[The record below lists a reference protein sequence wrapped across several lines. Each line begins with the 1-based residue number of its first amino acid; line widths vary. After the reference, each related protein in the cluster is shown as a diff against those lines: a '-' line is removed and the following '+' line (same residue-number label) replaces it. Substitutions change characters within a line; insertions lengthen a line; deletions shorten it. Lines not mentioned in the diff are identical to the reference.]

1 MKVSTTAERLKE
13 YMNKH
18 NLKQVD
24 ILAKTEP
31 YCKKYNVKMNKS
43 DLSQYISG
51 KTEPGQDKLVVL
63 AKALNVSEIWL
74 MGYSEEESTS
84 NNDTSPKDMD
94 IRRIERARK
103 NMTQKEWDKMMK
115 ILEVS
120 FEEYFTDKYVDTT
133 DYSDEDED

>member
-13 YMNKH
+13 YMDKH

-43 DLSQYISG
+43 DISQYLSG

-74 MGYSEEESTS
+74 MGYDEDDANVKQYNE
-84 NNDTSPKDMD
+84 
-94 IRRIERARK
+94 
-103 NMTQKEWDKMMK
+103 
-115 ILEVS
+115 
-120 FEEYFTDKYVDTT
+120 
-133 DYSDEDED
+133 DEDEKIAILNRNAKKLTPEQRQQLIDMAKVLFREDWND